1 MSYYHSLEPLYTQ
14 HHVTG
19 KHSPQTVPVPS
30 VKVVERLPSNANTEC
45 MLGWTLCIL
54 IWFASTQTGP
64 VSSEQQ
70 WTLAGWNWEVC
81 YVNTRILTQQTMG
94 LITHG
99 CGAAHYQDKMSSA
112 ANIFQCIMIEYQFR
126 YAKQLRRVLPSTWVL
141 RLCDECNIS
150 NLAIKQQV
158 GPSSP
163 S

>member
-1 MSYYHSLEPLYTQ
+1 MSQGNTAH
-14 HHVTG
+14 
-19 KHSPQTVPVPS
+19 KQTVPVPS

-126 YAKQLRRVLPSTWVL
+126 YAKQLRRALQTTWTWGWW
-141 RLCDECNIS
+141 LCDECNIS

-163 S
+163 RLVSCFTRCLRD

>member
-1 MSYYHSLEPLYTQ
+1 MSQGNTAH
-14 HHVTG
+14 
-19 KHSPQTVPVPS
+19 KQTVPVPS

-81 YVNTRILTQQTMG
+81 YVNTRILTHQTMG
-94 LITHG
+94 LSTHG

-126 YAKQLRRVLPSTWVL
+126 YAKQLRRALQTTWTWGWW
-141 RLCDECNIS
+141 LCDECNIS